1 MEPETAGAV
10 ALRHDIAGGGVAVRQ
25 PNSETGKGHDQQP
38 RREPETFCQT
48 PAQFIVETYFTL
60 RLVIAGAAI
69 LLPAALLAW
78 VAIDPGLQM
87 MDSISAFY
95 YTPAR
100 SLFVGT
106 LVAIG
111 VALVAYRGYTRGENL
126 LLNAA
131 GALAIVAA
139 LFPTVDPAVPGQTP
153 ASVIHA
159 VAAVAFFVL
168 AALSIFFYGDE
179 TVGALPNAQ
188 LRRRYH
194 RIYRVLT
201 ALVLVLP
208 LCALVV
214 SWLVDSGAALFAV
227 EAVTLL
233 AFAAFWLVKTHELAR
248 SHRQMRVV

>member
-1 MEPETAGAV
+1 MW
-10 ALRHDIAGGGVAVRQ
+10 HDFAGGGVAVHQ
-25 PNSETGKGHDQQP
+25 PKSG
-38 RREPETFCQT
+38 PETFCQT
-48 PAQFIVETYFTL
+48 PAHFIVETYFTL
-60 RLVIAGAAI
+60 RIVIAGAAI
-69 LLPAALLAW
+69 ILPVALLTW

-131 GALAIVAA
+131 GGLAIVAA
-139 LFPTVDPAVPGQTP
+139 LFPTVDPAMTAQTP

-168 AALSIFFYGDE
+168 AALSIFFYGEE
-179 TVGALPNAQ
+179 TVGALPNPKQ
-188 LRRRYH
+188 RRRYH
-194 RIYRVLT
+194 RTYRLLT
-201 ALVLVLP
+201 ILVLVLP
-208 LCALVV
+208 LGALVV
-214 SWLVDSGAALFAV
+214 SWVVDSGAALFAV
-227 EAVTLL
+227 EAAALF